1 MQRFNIWLLLT
12 LLLFIP
18 IYPKFPLVGIAGSFV
33 SVRLEDFL
41 IGIVLVF
48 WVAQNFTRIK
58 EILKNPIHRAII
70 IYLLVGFFA
79 LFSGIFLTKLVD
91 IKVGLLHAFRRVEY
105 MALFFI
111 AYDFF
116 KSKAHL
122 PLFIRS
128 LLVVSAIVAFYGLGQ
143 VYLGFPV
150 ISTSNSEF
158 SKGLALTLG
167 AGARINSTFAG
178 HYDLAAF
185 SVFPLLL
192 ITGLLAINVRPKWLL
207 ILLGA
212 ASHWTLLLSA
222 SRVSFASFVICAG
235 LLLLALRKFSW
246 IPLLVI
252 LSIVSVVLSPQLRG
266 RYLEFITQVH
276 AQEEGSKSVETIP
289 DALKPTAKPEDR
301 SFNIRLNVEWP
312 RAIRALQK
320 NPLFG
325 TGFSSVGLATDNEYL
340 RTLAE
345 TGLLGL
351 LAFLLI
357 FIRFIKSSVQY
368 FLHYRPTLEHVFIL
382 SMVCGILSLLLNAVF
397 IDVFAA
403 SKIALLA
410 WLIIGVTEKVKQE
423 YQAK

>member
-1 MQRFNIWLLLT
+1 MQKFNIWLLL
-12 LLLFIP
+12 LLLIFIP
-18 IYPKFPLVGIAGSFV
+18 IYPKFPLLGISGSFV
-33 SVRLEDFL
+33 AVRLEDFL
-41 IGIVLVF
+41 ILFVVGSWGL
-48 WVAQNFTRIK
+48 QNRNRLA
-58 EILKNPIHRAII
+58 ELLKKPVNRAIAL
-70 IYLLVGFFA
+70 YLLIGFFA
-79 LFSGIFLTKLVD
+79 LFSGIFLTRLVD

-105 MALFFI
+105 MALFFV

-116 KSKAHL
+116 VTKRHLALFTKS
-122 PLFIRS
+122 I
-128 LLVVSAIVAFYGLGQ
+128 LVVSSLVAFYGLGQ

-192 ITGLLAINVRPKWLL
+192 ITGLLAISAKPRWLLL
-207 ILLGA
+207 ILGA
-212 ASHWTLLLSA
+212 AAHWTLLLSA
-222 SRVSFASFVICAG
+222 SRVSFASFVVCAG

-246 IPLLVI
+246 IPLLII
-252 LSIVSVVLSPQLRG
+252 LSLVSVIVSPQLRG
-266 RYLEFITQVH
+266 RYLEFITQIH
-276 AQEEGSKSVETIP
+276 AQEESKSVESVP

-312 RAIRALQK
+312 RALRAVQK

-340 RTLAE
+340 RTMAE

-351 LAFLLI
+351 FAFLLI
-357 FIRFIKSSVQY
+357 FIRFFKTTAKFVTS
-368 FLHYRPTLEHVFIL
+368 YRPDLEHVFIL
-382 SMVCGILSLLLNAVF
+382 TMSCGILSLLLNAVF

-403 SKIALLA
+403 SKIALFA
-410 WLIIGVTEKVKQE
+410 WLVMGVTEKVKSE
-423 YQAK
+423 YNHV

>member
-1 MQRFNIWLLLT
+1 MQKFNIWILLL
-12 LLLFIP
+12 LLIFIP

-33 SVRLEDFL
+33 AIRLEDFL
-41 IGIVLVF
+41 VLIALGL
-48 WVAQNFTRIK
+48 WGLQNITRIRK
-58 EILKNPIHRAII
+58 IFENPLHRSVAL
-70 IYLLVGFFA
+70 YLLIGFFA

-116 KSKAHL
+116 KTKAHL
-122 PLFIRS
+122 PIFVRTI
-128 LLVVSAIVAFYGLGQ
+128 LVVSAIIAFYGLGQ
-143 VYLGFPV
+143 VYFDFPV

-192 ITGLLAINVRPKWLL
+192 ITGLLAIDAKPKWAL
-207 ILLGA
+207 ILVGA

-235 LLLLALRKFSW
+235 ILLLALRKFSW

-252 LSIVSVVLSPQLRG
+252 LSIISVVLSPQLRG

-276 AQEEGSKSVETIP
+276 AQEESKSVESVP

-312 RAIRALQK
+312 RAIRAWQK
-320 NPLFG
+320 NPIFG

-345 TGLLGL
+345 TGTLGL

-357 FIRFIKSSVQY
+357 FIRFFKTSVSYFIKYS
-368 FLHYRPTLEHVFIL
+368 PTLEHVFIL
-382 SMVCGILSLLLNAVF
+382 SMVCGILSLMLNAVF

-403 SKIALLA
+403 SKIALFA
-410 WLIIGVTEKVKQE
+410 WLVIGVTEKVKQE
-423 YQAK
+423 STKS

>member
-1 MQRFNIWLLLT
+1 MQKFNIWVLLL
-12 LLLFIP
+12 LLIFIP

-33 SVRLEDFL
+33 SIRLEDFL
-41 IGIVLVF
+41 VLIALGL
-48 WVAQNFTRIK
+48 WGTQNITRIRQ
-58 EILKNPIHRAII
+58 LFANPLHRSIAL
-70 IYLLVGFFA
+70 YLLIGFFA
-79 LFSGIFLTKLVD
+79 LFSGVFLTKLVD

-116 KSKAHL
+116 KAKAHL
-122 PLFIRS
+122 PIFIRTF
-128 LLVVSAIVAFYGLGQ
+128 LVVSAVIAFYGLGQ
-143 VYLGFPV
+143 VYFDFPV

-192 ITGLLAINVRPKWLL
+192 ITGLLAINVKPKWFL
-207 ILLGA
+207 ILIGA

-235 LLLLALRKFSW
+235 ILLLALRKYTW
-246 IPLLVI
+246 IPLLIV

-276 AQEEGSKSVETIP
+276 AQEESKSVESVP

-312 RAIRALQK
+312 RAIRAWQK
-320 NPLFG
+320 NPFFG

-345 TGLLGL
+345 TGTLGL

-357 FIRFIKSSVQY
+357 FIRFFKTSVSY
-368 FLHYRPTLEHVFIL
+368 FLKYHPTLEYVFIL
-382 SMVCGILSLLLNAVF
+382 SMVCGILSLMLNAVF

-403 SKIALLA
+403 SKIALFA
-410 WLIIGVTEKVKQE
+410 WLIVGVVEKVKLDTS
-423 YQAK
+423 KT